1 MAAGA
6 VKGITIQFL
15 GDTTKL
21 QKSIR
26 EIDSST
32 RKLDKEL
39 KQVDRALKF
48 NPRSIDL
55 WRQKQTIL
63 SQKVT
68 DTKRKLDRLKEAQ
81 KRMDAKGVDK
91 NSAEYRKLQREIIT
105 TESKLKHFKAEVKKL
120 GNVKLRALGEQMKG
134 VGSKM
139 TGLGRTMSMY
149 VTAPLVAGG
158 TIAAK
163 TFAEV
168 DKTMQ
173 LTNSTMG
180 NTAEEAGLLNGAMK
194 SAAAAS
200 TYGMTD
206 AATATLNFAR
216 AGLSAKEAA
225 DALAP
230 AMALAAGE
238 GGELDTVSAG
248 LVATING
255 FHGSF
260 DQAGKYADVFAN
272 ACNNSALDVNS
283 LSTAMSIAAPIFA
296 SAGYSVEDAALY
308 MGVMANNG
316 IEANK
321 AANSLKT
328 GLARLVSPAKQGA
341 EMMDEL
347 GISVTNSD
355 GTMKNSI
362 EIQKELH
369 DRFAKLS
376 ESEQIAAASAIFGKN
391 QMAPWLAL
399 INTAPKDV
407 DSLSSSLTK
416 NGTAME
422 MQSSMMSGFG
432 GQIEQLKSGLDVLAY
447 SLGEALAPTIS
458 KIVGF
463 VQSLVNWFNSL
474 SPQMQQIIAIVGVVV
489 AALGPLLII
498 VGALVTAIGNLIVFG
513 PIILGVLGG
522 LAAPIAGVIAVIAGL
537 IAVGVLLYKNWDKI
551 KAKAIEIKNKVV
563 KTWADMKTRVVTTF
577 NSVRTR
583 VAAIVDG
590 IKSKVSGAFNTLKT
604 TVSTIW
610 GKIRDAI
617 TKPIRKAKEIVDGV
631 VQKLKDLF
639 PIDVGNIFKNI
650 KTPHFSWS
658 WKEVGKTG
666 FKIPM
671 INKPE
676 WYAKAM
682 QTGRILKGATIFGQ
696 DSNGRFLGG
705 GEAGTEVVS
714 GANSLSNMISSSVAH
729 GLGMAAGE
737 IARAVSTSVS
747 LAMAGQGGPRVIE
760 VYLYKNGPQM
770 GRYTVG
776 TYNTWSKRL
785 GK

>member
-1 MAAGA
+1 MAGA
-6 VKGITIQFL
+6 IKGITIQFL

-26 EIDSST
+26 EIDKST
-32 RKLDKEL
+32 KKLDKEL

-48 NPRSIDL
+48 NPKNIDL

-68 DTKRKLDRLKEAQ
+68 DTKRKLDRLKETQ

-105 TESKLKHFKAEVKKL
+105 TDSKLKHFRGELKKL
-120 GNVKLRALGEQMKG
+120 GNVKLRALGEQMKSI
-134 VGSKM
+134 GSKM
-139 TGLGRTMSMY
+139 TSAGRTMSMY

-158 TIAAK
+158 TVAVK
-163 TFAEV
+163 KFAEV

-173 LTNSTMG
+173 LTNSTMS
-180 NTAEEAGLLNGAMK
+180 NTAQEAKLLTDSMK
-194 SAAAAS
+194 TAAAES

-206 AATATLNFAR
+206 AATASLNFAR
-216 AGLSAKEAA
+216 AGLKAEEAA
-225 DALAP
+225 AALAP
-230 AMALAAGE
+230 SMALAAGE

-260 DQAGKYADVFAN
+260 SETAKYADIFAN

-283 LSTAMSIAAPIFA
+283 LSKAMSVAAPIFS
-296 SAGYSVEDAALY
+296 SAGYSVKDASLY

-355 GTMKNSI
+355 GTMKDSVQ
-362 EIQKELH
+362 IQKELH
-369 DRFAKLS
+369 NTFAKLS

-399 INTAPKDV
+399 INTAPDDV
-407 DSLSSSLTK
+407 NALSLALDK
-416 NGTAME
+416 EGTAME
-422 MQSSMMSGFG
+422 MQGAMMSGFG

-447 SLGEALAPTIS
+447 SLGEALAPAVS
-458 KIVGF
+458 KVVGF
-463 VQSLVNWFNSL
+463 VQNLVTWFNSL
-474 SPQMQQIIAIVGVVV
+474 SPQMQQIVAIVGVVV
-489 AALGPLLII
+489 AALGPLLIV
-498 VGALVTAIGNLIVFG
+498 VGALATAIGNLIVFG

-522 LAAPIAGVIAVIAGL
+522 IAAPIAGVIAVIAGL
-537 IAVGVLLYKNWDKI
+537 VAAGVLLYKNWDKI
-551 KAKAIEIKNKVV
+551 KAKAIVIKNAVV
-563 KTWADMKTRVVTTF
+563 STWANMKARVVTIF
-577 NSVRTR
+577 NGVKAR
-583 VAAIVDG
+583 VASIVDG
-590 IKSKVSGAFNTLKT
+590 IRTKVTGVFKSVRE
-604 TVSTIW
+604 TVTTIW

-617 TKPIRKAKEIVDGV
+617 TKPIKTAKETVDKVIQGI
-631 VQKLKDLF
+631 KDLF
-639 PIDVGNIFKNI
+639 PIKVGNLFKDI
-650 KTPHFSWS
+650 KLPHFSWS
-658 WKEVGKTG
+658 WKDLGKTG
-666 FKIPM
+666 IKLPI

-696 DSNGRFLGG
+696 GANGRLLGG
-705 GEAGTEVVS
+705 GEAGAEVVA
-714 GANSLSNMISSSVAH
+714 GANSLSGMISASVAH

-737 IARAVSTSVS
+737 IAQAVATSVS
-747 LAMAGQGGPRVIE
+747 LAMAGQGGQQVID

-770 GRYTVG
+770 GRYTVD
-776 TYNTWSKRL
+776 TYNTWSRRL

>member
-1 MAAGA
+1 MAGA
-6 VKGITIQFL
+6 IKGITIQFL

-26 EIDSST
+26 EIDKST
-32 RKLDKEL
+32 KKLDKEL

-48 NPRSIDL
+48 NPKNIDL

-68 DTKRKLDRLKEAQ
+68 DTKRKLDRLKETQ

-105 TESKLKHFKAEVKKL
+105 TDSKLKHFRGELKKL
-120 GNVKLRALGEQMKG
+120 GNVKLRALGEQMKSI
-134 VGSKM
+134 GSKM
-139 TGLGRTMSMY
+139 TSAGRTMSMY

-158 TIAAK
+158 TVAVK
-163 TFAEV
+163 KFAEV

-173 LTNSTMG
+173 LTNSTMS
-180 NTAEEAGLLNGAMK
+180 NTAQEAKLLTDSMK
-194 SAAAAS
+194 TAAAES

-206 AATATLNFAR
+206 AATASLNFAR
-216 AGLSAKEAA
+216 AGLKAEEAA
-225 DALAP
+225 AALAP
-230 AMALAAGE
+230 SMALAAGE

-260 DQAGKYADVFAN
+260 SETAKYADIFAN

-283 LSTAMSIAAPIFA
+283 LSKAMSVAAPIFS
-296 SAGYSVEDAALY
+296 SAGYSVKDASLY
-308 MGVMANNG
+308 IGVMANNG

-355 GTMKNSI
+355 GTMKDSVQ
-362 EIQKELH
+362 IQKELH
-369 DRFAKLS
+369 NTFAKLS

-399 INTAPKDV
+399 INTAPDDV
-407 DSLSSSLTK
+407 NALSLALDK
-416 NGTAME
+416 EGTAME
-422 MQSSMMSGFG
+422 MQGAMMSGFG

-447 SLGEALAPTIS
+447 SLGEALAPAVS
-458 KIVGF
+458 KVVGF
-463 VQSLVNWFNSL
+463 VQNLVTWFNSL
-474 SPQMQQIIAIVGVVV
+474 SPQMQQIVAIVGVVV
-489 AALGPLLII
+489 AALGPLLIV
-498 VGALVTAIGNLIVFG
+498 VGALATAIGNLIVFG

-522 LAAPIAGVIAVIAGL
+522 IAAPIAGVIAVIAGL
-537 IAVGVLLYKNWDKI
+537 VAAGVLLYKNWDKI
-551 KAKAIEIKNKVV
+551 KAKAIVIKNAVV
-563 KTWADMKTRVVTTF
+563 STWANMKARVVTIF
-577 NSVRTR
+577 NGVKAR
-583 VAAIVDG
+583 VASIVDG
-590 IKSKVSGAFNTLKT
+590 IRTKVTGVFKSVRE
-604 TVSTIW
+604 TVTTIW

-617 TKPIRKAKEIVDGV
+617 TKPIKTAKETVDKVIQGI
-631 VQKLKDLF
+631 KDLF
-639 PIDVGNIFKNI
+639 PIKVGNLFKDI
-650 KTPHFSWS
+650 KLPHFSWS
-658 WKEVGKTG
+658 WKDLGKTG
-666 FKIPM
+666 IKLPI

-696 DSNGRFLGG
+696 GANGRLLGG
-705 GEAGTEVVS
+705 GEAGAEVVA
-714 GANSLSNMISSSVAH
+714 GANSLSGMISASVAH

-737 IARAVSTSVS
+737 IAQAVATSVS
-747 LAMAGQGGPRVIE
+747 LAMAGQGGQQVID
-760 VYLYKNGPQM
+760 VYLYKNGPKM
-770 GRYTVG
+770 GRYTVD
-776 TYNTWSKRL
+776 TYNTWSRRL

>member
-1 MAAGA
+1 MAGA
-6 VKGITIQFL
+6 IKGITIQFL

-26 EIDSST
+26 EIDKST
-32 RKLDKEL
+32 KKLDKEL

-48 NPRSIDL
+48 NPKNIDL

-68 DTKRKLDRLKEAQ
+68 DTKRKLDRLKETQ

-105 TESKLKHFKAEVKKL
+105 TDSKLKHFRGELKKL
-120 GNVKLRALGEQMKG
+120 GNVKLRALGEQMKSI
-134 VGSKM
+134 GSKM
-139 TGLGRTMSMY
+139 TSAGRTMSMY

-158 TIAAK
+158 TVAVK
-163 TFAEV
+163 KFAEV

-180 NTAEEAGLLNGAMK
+180 NTAKEAKLLTDSMK
-194 SAAAAS
+194 TAAAES

-206 AATATLNFAR
+206 AATASLNFAR
-216 AGLSAKEAA
+216 AGLKAEEAA
-225 DALAP
+225 AALAP
-230 AMALAAGE
+230 SMALAAGE

-260 DQAGKYADVFAN
+260 SETAKYADIFAN

-283 LSTAMSIAAPIFA
+283 LSKAMSVAAPIFS
-296 SAGYSVEDAALY
+296 SAGYSVKDASLY
-308 MGVMANNG
+308 IGVMANNG

-355 GTMKNSI
+355 GTMKDSVQ
-362 EIQKELH
+362 IQKELH
-369 DRFAKLS
+369 NTFAKLS

-399 INTAPKDV
+399 INTAPDDV
-407 DSLSSSLTK
+407 NALSLALDK
-416 NGTAME
+416 EGTAME
-422 MQSSMMSGFG
+422 MQSAMMSGFG

-447 SLGEALAPTIS
+447 SLGEALAPAVS
-458 KIVGF
+458 KVVGF
-463 VQSLVNWFNSL
+463 VQNLVTWFNGL
-474 SPQMQQIIAIVGVVV
+474 SPQMQQIVAIVGVVV
-489 AALGPLLII
+489 AALGPLLIV
-498 VGALVTAIGNLIVFG
+498 VGALATAIGNLIVFG

-522 LAAPIAGVIAVIAGL
+522 IAAPIAGVIAVIAGL
-537 IAVGVLLYKNWDKI
+537 VAAGVLLYKNWDKI
-551 KAKAIEIKNKVV
+551 KAKAIVIKNAVV
-563 KTWADMKTRVVTTF
+563 STWANMKARVVTIF
-577 NSVRTR
+577 NGVKAR
-583 VAAIVDG
+583 VASIVDG
-590 IKSKVSGAFNTLKT
+590 IRTKVTGVFKSVRE
-604 TVSTIW
+604 TVTTIW

-617 TKPIRKAKEIVDGV
+617 TKPIKTAKETVDKVIQGI
-631 VQKLKDLF
+631 KDLF
-639 PIDVGNIFKNI
+639 PIKVGNLFKDI
-650 KTPHFSWS
+650 KLPHFSWS
-658 WKEVGKTG
+658 WKDLGKTG
-666 FKIPM
+666 IKLPI

-696 DSNGRFLGG
+696 GANGRLLGG
-705 GEAGTEVVS
+705 GEAGAEVVA
-714 GANSLSNMISSSVAH
+714 GANSLSGMISASVAH

-737 IARAVSTSVS
+737 IAQAVATSVS
-747 LAMAGQGGPRVIE
+747 LAMAGQGGQQVID

-770 GRYTVG
+770 GRYTVD
-776 TYNTWSKRL
+776 TYNTWSRRL